1 MTVLASGAEEL
12 EDQPHAPALV
22 GGPDLRGQISEAE
35 QARIGRQRHAEHM
48 ARRADDPI
56 ENRQARLARAGLVDR
71 DGGLAGTRRP
81 RQLALG
87 QPCRAAACFNDVRRL
102 RRTTP
107 GTRSTIE
114 GLSRRSGASLKDHER
129 RCLGGSS
136 EPGEAGVLDHPSG
149 WTYPP
154 GRRPATWTAGTA
166 PIVLAVVAR
175 HLGVE
180 PFTRQPGVAAGGR
193 CELVGGLGTADGQR
207 PVPAL
212 R

>member
-1 MTVLASGAEEL
+1 MSARTHKSSAISASSASKRGSPVGSGSAATSNSSGMTVLASGAEEL

-22 GGPDLRGQISEAE
+22 GGPDLRGQTSEAE

-114 GLSRRSGASLKDHER
+114 GSQPSVRG
-129 RCLGGSS
+129 
-136 EPGEAGVLDHPSG
+136 EPQGP
-149 WTYPP
+149 
-154 GRRPATWTAGTA
+154 
-166 PIVLAVVAR
+166 
-175 HLGVE
+175 
-180 PFTRQPGVAAGGR
+180 
-193 CELVGGLGTADGQR
+193 
-207 PVPAL
+207 
-212 R
+212 